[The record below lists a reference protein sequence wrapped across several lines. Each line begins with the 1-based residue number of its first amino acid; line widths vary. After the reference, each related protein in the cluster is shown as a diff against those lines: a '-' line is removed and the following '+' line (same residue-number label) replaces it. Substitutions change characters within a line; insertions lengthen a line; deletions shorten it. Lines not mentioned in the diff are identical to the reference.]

1 MISTLKKYPWYMSNN
16 ITLRQ
21 RHAIYETTI
30 KLIELLKI
38 AISRDTN
45 GRFSTVLN
53 DQLLKR
59 LVTAGMLCPGFSV
72 LQKDNIATVAGLPV
86 AETYQYNQPR
96 YADQWVHLHA
106 LCPRP
111 GLPVDVLEWYIAVLR
126 DETARRVHNLPALER
141 DDVRRRH
148 EFTSEYFGYLWYEIG
163 HPANGKDL
171 EAATL
176 HEAARRELQAIERV
190 IRRTFPTAS
199 EMSATHNHRG
209 SAITQHSSAT
219 TQRGQRQIQ
228 Y

>member
-1 MISTLKKYPWYMSNN
+1 MSNN

-111 GLPVDVLEWYIAVLR
+111 GLPVDLLEWYIAVLR
-126 DETARRVHNLPALER
+126 DETARRIHNLPALER

-148 EFTSEYFGYLWYEIG
+148 ELTSEYFGYLWHEIG

-190 IRRTFPTAS
+190 IRRTFPTAN
-199 EMSATHNHRG
+199 EMPPTTTSTALPLRSVASASSGTKSVSG
-209 SAITQHSSAT
+209 TTSMSGTQV
-219 TQRGQRQIQ
+219 
-228 Y
+228 